1 MVIKKGFPYISIF
14 QESEEGGGG
23 GWALIHEKH
32 LFDITTWGGQ

>member
-1 MVIKKGFPYISIF
+1 MVIKKGFPCFSIF

-23 GWALIHEKH
+23 ALIHEKH

>member
-23 GWALIHEKH
+23 GGVGAYS
-32 LFDITTWGGQ
+32 